1 MSENKASVEIATSI
15 VSDQLPFRRW
25 LYSWLLDPNIEGNYQ
40 KSIDSF
46 IALLIVGNL
55 FALLLEQVPGI
66 LEPNRHLFHWFD
78 IVSVI
83 IFTIE
88 YSLRLYLAAEDRE
101 FNAGRFPRLRYM
113 SSPFALIDLVAIA
126 PFYLA
131 AVVNVDLRVLRA
143 LRLLRILKLFRLVIP
158 ACKEFAA
165 LNRGRS
171 FRQKIHALVWPGQQY
186 GGKLQE
192 YFDTFIVV
200 WVLISVVAV
209 VMESVESVHFLL
221 NVEFV
226 VLDMLAVAVFTT
238 EYMMRIY
245 SVVEEPGYKHAVLG
259 RIRFAKSGMAI
270 VDFLAVVPFFLE
282 ALLHHLF
289 DLRFLRVFRL
299 LRLLKLTRY
308 TGATGTLLV
317 VIKRE
322 WPVMGASC
330 FIMLLLVV
338 LTASLGYLFEHE
350 AQPDKF
356 ENIPTSIYWAVITL
370 ASVGYGDIS
379 PVTPAGRAMTIVLAL
394 LGIGIFAIPAALLSS
409 AFSDQLR
416 IERDALQQEMLEML
430 GDGVISEEERRI
442 IDAEAKRLHL
452 SKEEVERLLERA
464 KREYEVKHGGAPAS
478 VDGAGMGFSMA
489 DIVGQPQMAA
499 QYYRE
504 MLARICQLRLAVQS
518 KPGSELQADT
528 LTPLERDVWHRI
540 SAEMGKR

>member
-40 KSIDSF
+40 KSLDRF

-55 FALLLEQVPGI
+55 CALLLEQVPGI

-158 ACKEFAA
+158 ACKEFAG

-209 VMESVESVHFLL
+209 VMESVESVHFL
-221 NVEFV
+221 
-226 VLDMLAVAVFTT
+226 
-238 EYMMRIY
+238 
-245 SVVEEPGYKHAVLG
+245 
-259 RIRFAKSGMAI
+259 
-270 VDFLAVVPFFLE
+270 
-282 ALLHHLF
+282 
-289 DLRFLRVFRL
+289 
-299 LRLLKLTRY
+299 
-308 TGATGTLLV
+308 
-317 VIKRE
+317 
-322 WPVMGASC
+322 
-330 FIMLLLVV
+330 
-338 LTASLGYLFEHE
+338 SLIH
-350 AQPDKF
+350 
-356 ENIPTSIYWAVITL
+356 I
-370 ASVGYGDIS
+370 
-379 PVTPAGRAMTIVLAL
+379 
-394 LGIGIFAIPAALLSS
+394 
-409 AFSDQLR
+409 
-416 IERDALQQEMLEML
+416 
-430 GDGVISEEERRI
+430 
-442 IDAEAKRLHL
+442 
-452 SKEEVERLLERA
+452 
-464 KREYEVKHGGAPAS
+464 
-478 VDGAGMGFSMA
+478 
-489 DIVGQPQMAA
+489 
-499 QYYRE
+499 
-504 MLARICQLRLAVQS
+504 
-518 KPGSELQADT
+518 
-528 LTPLERDVWHRI
+528 
-540 SAEMGKR
+540 

>member
-40 KSIDSF
+40 KSLDRF
-46 IALLIVGNL
+46 IAVLIVGNL

-78 IVSVI
+78 VVSVV

-113 SSPFALIDLVAIA
+113 SSPFAVIDLVAIA

-143 LRLLRILKLFRLVIP
+143 LRLLRILKFFRLLIP
-158 ACKEFAA
+158 ACREFAA

-171 FRQKIHALVWPGQQY
+171 FRQKVHALAWPNQQY

-192 YFDTFIVV
+192 YFDTFIVI
-200 WVLISVVAV
+200 WVLISVLAV
-209 VMESVESVHFLL
+209 VMESVESVHFFL

-245 SVVEEPGYKHAVLG
+245 SVVEGPGYKHAVLG

-270 VDFLAVVPFFLE
+270 VDLLALVPFFLE

-289 DLRFLRVFRL
+289 DLRFLRVLRL

-308 TGATGTLLV
+308 TGATGTLLT

-370 ASVGYGDIS
+370 ASVGYGDIA
-379 PVTPAGRAMTIVLAL
+379 PVTAAGRAMTIVLAL

-416 IERDALQQEMLEML
+416 IEREALQQEMLAMM

-452 SKEEVERLLERA
+452 SKAEVARLLDRA
-464 KREYEVKHGGAPAS
+464 KREYEAKHGGAPAS
-478 VDGAGMGFSMA
+478 VDGAGMGLSMA

-504 MLARICQLRLAVQS
+504 MLARICQLRLAVQC
-518 KPGSELQADT
+518 KPGSELPADT

>member
-1 MSENKASVEIATSI
+1 MSETKESVEIATSI

-40 KSIDSF
+40 KSLDRF

-78 IVSVI
+78 IVSVV

-113 SSPFALIDLVAIA
+113 SSPFAVIDLVAIA

-131 AVVNVDLRVLRA
+131 AVVNVDLRALRA
-143 LRLLRILKLFRLVIP
+143 LRLLRILKIFRLLIP

-171 FRQKIHALVWPGQQY
+171 FRQKVHALAWPNQQY

-192 YFDTFIVV
+192 YFDTFIVI
-200 WVLISVVAV
+200 WVLISVLAV

-308 TGATGTLLV
+308 TGATGT
-317 VIKRE
+317 
-322 WPVMGASC
+322 
-330 FIMLLLVV
+330 
-338 LTASLGYLFEHE
+338 
-350 AQPDKF
+350 
-356 ENIPTSIYWAVITL
+356 
-370 ASVGYGDIS
+370 
-379 PVTPAGRAMTIVLAL
+379 
-394 LGIGIFAIPAALLSS
+394 
-409 AFSDQLR
+409 
-416 IERDALQQEMLEML
+416 
-430 GDGVISEEERRI
+430 
-442 IDAEAKRLHL
+442 
-452 SKEEVERLLERA
+452 
-464 KREYEVKHGGAPAS
+464 
-478 VDGAGMGFSMA
+478 
-489 DIVGQPQMAA
+489 
-499 QYYRE
+499 
-504 MLARICQLRLAVQS
+504 
-518 KPGSELQADT
+518 
-528 LTPLERDVWHRI
+528 
-540 SAEMGKR
+540 

>member
-1 MSENKASVEIATSI
+1 MSETKESVEIATSI

-40 KSIDSF
+40 KSLDRF

-78 IVSVI
+78 IVSVV

-113 SSPFALIDLVAIA
+113 SSPFAVIDLVAIA

-131 AVVNVDLRVLRA
+131 AVVNVDLRALRA
-143 LRLLRILKLFRLVIP
+143 LRLLRILKIFRLLIP

-171 FRQKIHALVWPGQQY
+171 FRQKVHALAWPNQQY

-192 YFDTFIVV
+192 YFDTFIVI
-200 WVLISVVAV
+200 WVLISVLAV

-370 ASVGYGDIS
+370 ASVGYGDIA

-416 IERDALQQEMLEML
+416 IEREALQQEMLAMM

-452 SKEEVERLLERA
+452 SKEEVARLLDRA
-464 KREYEVKHGGAPAS
+464 KREYEAKHGGAPAS
-478 VDGAGMGFSMA
+478 VDGAGMGLSMA

-518 KPGSELQADT
+518 KPGCELPADT

>member
-40 KSIDSF
+40 KSLDRF
-46 IALLIVGNL
+46 IAVLIVGNL

-78 IVSVI
+78 VVSVI

-88 YSLRLYLAAEDRE
+88 YGLRLYLAAEDRE
-101 FNAGRFPRLRYM
+101 FNSGRFPRLRYM
-113 SSPFALIDLVAIA
+113 SSPFALMDLAAIA

-143 LRLLRILKLFRLVIP
+143 LRLLRILKFFRLLIP

-171 FRQKIHALVWPGQQY
+171 FRQKVHALAWPKQQY

-192 YFDTFIVV
+192 YFDTFIVI
-200 WVLISVVAV
+200 WVLISVLAV

-226 VLDMLAVAVFTT
+226 VLEVLAVAVFTT

-289 DLRFLRVFRL
+289 DLRFLRVLRL

-308 TGATGTLLV
+308 TGATGTLLT

-370 ASVGYGDIS
+370 ASVGYGDIA
-379 PVTPAGRAMTIVLAL
+379 PVTAAGRAMTIVLAL

-416 IERDALQQEMLEML
+416 IEREALQQEMLAMM

-452 SKEEVERLLERA
+452 SKEEVARLLERA
-464 KREYEVKHGGAPAS
+464 KREYEAKHGGTPAS
-478 VDGAGMGFSMA
+478 VDGAGMGLSMA

-504 MLARICQLRLAVQS
+504 MLARICQLRLAVQC
-518 KPGSELQADT
+518 KPGSELPADT